1 MMSFVSWSSCLIP
14 YSSLI
19 FRKYLSFL
27 QTLGENGPVHTVDV
41 LEMLVELE

>member
-1 MMSFVSWSSCLIP
+1 MSFVLRSRCLIL

-27 QTLGENGPVHTVDV
+27 QTLGVNGTVHTADV